1 MKRARALLILSLA
14 AAIAACETRTQ
25 PIDPHRYRLAGS
37 AGEPGDG
44 WDPRSDG
51 PPPGDL
57 ALLYPEFFEAVW
69 DPRSAGDPNLLPVRD
84 DLERAPVDRRN
95 YDALNAVAAGYFQT
109 LYLQEAARADE
120 SADLIF
126 LTLGFRSAKLVAV
139 PWRAYM
145 EISDA
150 QLRDAI
156 VDFFADAT
164 SGRKTGSRPSIGR
177 LIGILDSLATKE
189 PDERRRLRIEALRDD
204 LATRT
209 AHERSSPDR

>member
-14 AAIAACETRTQ
+14 AAIAACATRTQ
-25 PIDPHRYRLAGS
+25 PVDPLRYRLAGG
-37 AGEPGDG
+37 AGEADDG
-44 WDPRSDG
+44 WDPRGDR

-109 LYLQEAARADE
+109 LYLQDAARADE

-156 VDFFADAT
+156 VDFFADPT
-164 SGRKTGSRPSIGR
+164 SGRKTLQDGMWGV
-177 LIGILDSLATKE
+177 
-189 PDERRRLRIEALRDD
+189 
-204 LATRT
+204 
-209 AHERSSPDR
+209 